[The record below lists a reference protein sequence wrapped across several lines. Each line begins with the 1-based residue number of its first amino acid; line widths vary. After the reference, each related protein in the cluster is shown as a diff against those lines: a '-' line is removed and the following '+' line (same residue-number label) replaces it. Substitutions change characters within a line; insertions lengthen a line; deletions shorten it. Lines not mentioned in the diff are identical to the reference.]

1 MGVGVCTCRCAI
13 RSCNGHVHAT
23 MQESPFYGLLGM
35 IYDEDGGTVSR
46 THKKVGLLSIARRDV
61 AALHEKEWTSR
72 VSSLNGS
79 VYFSL
84 YSLVE
89 GKRSLELGKLHN
101 PHVWNRENS
110 TIHPYSIPKVC
121 SATKMI

>member
-1 MGVGVCTCRCAI
+1 
-13 RSCNGHVHAT
+13 

-72 VSSLNGS
+72 VSSLNGFTL
-79 VYFSL
+79 VFSR
-84 YSLVE
+84 
-89 GKRSLELGKLHN
+89 GQKELGI
-101 PHVWNRENS
+101 REAPQSTCLEPQEFHHS
-110 TIHPYSIPKVC
+110 TIFNS
-121 SATKMI
+121 

>member
-1 MGVGVCTCRCAI
+1 
-13 RSCNGHVHAT
+13 

-101 PHVWNRENS
+101 PHVWNRKNS
-110 TIHPYSIPKVC
+110 TIQPYSIPKVS
-121 SATKMI
+121 SATEMI